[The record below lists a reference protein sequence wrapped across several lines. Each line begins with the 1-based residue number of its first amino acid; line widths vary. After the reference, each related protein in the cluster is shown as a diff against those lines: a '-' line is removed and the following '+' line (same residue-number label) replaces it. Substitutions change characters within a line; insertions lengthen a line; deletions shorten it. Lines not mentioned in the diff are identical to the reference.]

1 MQHFSTA
8 FDDLEKIEIECP
20 DKLEIIALHDELIQK
35 IKSAASAKAAS
46 EVLKEYFRISDTIST
61 IFNLIYI
68 RHTCDTR
75 NKKYDELSSL
85 VDEIGPEINVKSNE
99 FIKALLASPFI
110 NDLEKEFGKYFF
122 DLQKISLKTISN
134 EIIPDLIEENKTV
147 AEYVKLI
154 AQSLIEFNGQ
164 KYTLSEM
171 GKFTTSID
179 RETRKNASKA
189 VWKFY
194 ADNDETIG
202 DIYDCLVKIRT
213 KIAKKLGYQNFLQLG
228 YDRMRRLDWNPRD
241 AEIYRRK
248 VLEDI
253 VPLSNKIFQQQKDRL
268 GYKDDTKYYDYKVF
282 YKTGNPLPCKD
293 ANGLIQAAEDM
304 YKNLSPIASKYFD
317 FMVKHNCMDVLSK
330 PGKASGGYMTY
341 IPDLKTA
348 FIFSNFNGTSGDVDV
363 LTHEFGHS
371 LQGFLGADYMVP
383 DYRSPG
389 MECCE
394 MHSMSMEFLTYPY
407 MQNFFGK
414 DTEKYLYSHTCDAIT
429 IIPYIV
435 IVDAFQAY
443 VYEHPDISHKERKA
457 YWRQLEKTYLPH
469 LTYEDNEFLA
479 SGGYWLKQSHI
490 FEVPLY
496 YLDYSIAQ
504 VVALEFFI
512 ESLKDQQKTFEKYIN
527 FCKLGGTL
535 PFRSLLKAADIA
547 NPFDGDTLKEVASSI
562 MKYLDS
568 FDLNKIDS

>member
-1 MQHFSTA
+1 MQHFSEN
-8 FDDLEKIEIECP
+8 FEDLEKIEIERP
-20 DKLEIIALHDELIQK
+20 NTQEILNLHDDLISK
-35 IKSAASAKAAS
+35 IKSATSSEEAS
-46 EVLKEYFRISDTIST
+46 EILKRFFRLTDTVST

-68 RHTCDTR
+68 RHSCDTR
-75 NKKYDELSSL
+75 DQKYDELSTL
-85 VDEIGPEINVKSNE
+85 IDEFGPEINVKSNE

-110 NDLEKEFGKYFF
+110 ADLEKEFGQYFF
-122 DLQKISLKTISN
+122 DLQKLSLKTVSS

-154 AQSLIEFNGQ
+154 AQALIEFNGQ

-171 GKFTTSID
+171 GKFTTSAD
-179 RETRKNASKA
+179 RETRKKASEA
-189 VWKFY
+189 VWNFY
-194 ADNDETIG
+194 EKNDDTIG
-202 DIYDCLVKIRT
+202 DIYDRLVKIRT
-213 KIAKKLGYQNFLQLG
+213 RIAHKLGYQNFLQLA
-228 YDRMRRLDWNPRD
+228 YDRMHRLDWGPDD
-241 AEIYRRK
+241 AAIYREK

-253 VPLSNKIFQQQKDRL
+253 VPFSNQIFNRQKERL
-268 GYKDDTKYYDYKVF
+268 GYQNDTKYYDYKVF
-282 YKTGNPLPCKD
+282 YKTGNPIPDKD
-293 ANGLIQAAEDM
+293 ANGLISAAAEM
-304 YKNLSPIASKYFD
+304 YKNLSPTASKYFN
-317 FMVKHNCMDVLSK
+317 FMVSHNCMDVVSK

-341 IPDLKTA
+341 IPDLKTS

-371 LQGFLGADYMVP
+371 LQGFLGADYIVP

-443 VYEHPDISHKERKA
+443 VYEHPDISHQERKA
-457 YWRQLEKTYLPH
+457 YWRKLEKTYLPH
-469 LTYEDNEFLA
+469 LTYEDNNFLA
-479 SGGYWLKQSHI
+479 SGGYWMKQTHI

-512 ESLKDQQKTFEKYIN
+512 ASLKEPQKTFEKYIS

-547 NPFDGDTLKEVASSI
+547 NPFDGDTLKEVATNI
-562 MKYLDS
+562 MKYLNT
-568 FDLNKIDS
+568 FDLTKIDS

>member
-1 MQHFSTA
+1 MQHFSEN
-8 FDDLEKIEIECP
+8 FEDLEKIEIERP
-20 DKLEIIALHDELIQK
+20 NTQEILNLHDDLISK
-35 IKSAASAKAAS
+35 IKSATSSEEAS
-46 EVLKEYFRISDTIST
+46 EILKRFFRLTDTVST

-68 RHTCDTR
+68 RHSCDTR
-75 NKKYDELSSL
+75 DQKYDELSTL
-85 VDEIGPEINVKSNE
+85 IDEFGPEINVKSNE

-110 NDLEKEFGKYFF
+110 ADLEKEFGQYFF
-122 DLQKISLKTISN
+122 DLQKLSLKTVSS

-154 AQSLIEFNGQ
+154 AQALIEFNGQ

-171 GKFTTSID
+171 GKFTTSVN
-179 RETRKNASKA
+179 RETRKKASEA
-189 VWKFY
+189 VWNFY
-194 ADNDETIG
+194 EKNDDTIG
-202 DIYDCLVKIRT
+202 DIYDRLVKIRT
-213 KIAKKLGYQNFLQLG
+213 RIAHKLGYQNFLQLA
-228 YDRMRRLDWNPRD
+228 YDRMHRLDWGPDD
-241 AEIYRRK
+241 AAIYREK

-253 VPLSNKIFQQQKDRL
+253 VPLSNQIFNRQKERL
-268 GYKDDTKYYDYKVF
+268 GYQNDTKYYDYKVF
-282 YKTGNPLPCKD
+282 YKTGNPIPDKD
-293 ANGLIQAAEDM
+293 ANGLISAAAEM
-304 YKNLSPIASKYFD
+304 YENLSPIASKYFN
-317 FMVKHNCMDVLSK
+317 FMVSHNCMDVVSK

-341 IPDLKTA
+341 IPDLKTS

-371 LQGFLGADYMVP
+371 LQGFLGADYIVP

-443 VYEHPDISHKERKA
+443 VYEHPDISHQERKA
-457 YWRQLEKTYLPH
+457 YWRKLEKTYLPH
-469 LTYEDNEFLA
+469 LTYEDNNFLA
-479 SGGYWLKQSHI
+479 SGGYWMKQTHI

-512 ESLKDQQKTFEKYIN
+512 ASLKEPQKTFEKYIS

-547 NPFDGDTLKEVASSI
+547 NPFDGDTLKEVATNI
-562 MKYLDS
+562 MKYLNT
-568 FDLNKIDS
+568 FDLTKIDS

>member
-1 MQHFSTA
+1 MQHFSEN
-8 FDDLEKIEIECP
+8 FEDLEKIEIERP
-20 DKLEIIALHDELIQK
+20 NTQEILNLHDDLISK
-35 IKSAASAKAAS
+35 IKSATSSEEAS
-46 EVLKEYFRISDTIST
+46 EILKRFFRLTDTVST

-68 RHTCDTR
+68 RHSCDTR
-75 NKKYDELSSL
+75 DQKYDELSTL
-85 VDEIGPEINVKSNE
+85 IDEFGPEINVKSNE

-110 NDLEKEFGKYFF
+110 ADLEKEFGQYFF
-122 DLQKISLKTISN
+122 DLQKLSLKTVSS

-154 AQSLIEFNGQ
+154 AQALIEFNGQ

-171 GKFTTSID
+171 GKFTTSVD
-179 RETRKNASKA
+179 RETRKNASEA
-189 VWKFY
+189 VWNFY
-194 ADNDETIG
+194 EKNDDTIG
-202 DIYDCLVKIRT
+202 DIYDRLVKIRT
-213 KIAKKLGYQNFLQLG
+213 RIAHKLGYQNFLQLA
-228 YDRMRRLDWNPRD
+228 YDRMHRLDWGPDD
-241 AEIYRRK
+241 AAIYREK

-253 VPLSNKIFQQQKDRL
+253 VPLSKQIFNRQKERL
-268 GYKDDTKYYDYKVF
+268 GYQNDTKYYDYKVF
-282 YKTGNPLPCKD
+282 YKTGNPIPDKD
-293 ANGLIQAAEDM
+293 ANGLISAAAEM
-304 YKNLSPIASKYFD
+304 YENLSPTASKYFN
-317 FMVKHNCMDVLSK
+317 FMVSHNCMDVVSK

-341 IPDLKTA
+341 IPDLKTS

-371 LQGFLGADYMVP
+371 LQGFLGADYIVP

-443 VYEHPDISHKERKA
+443 VYEHPDISHQERKA
-457 YWRQLEKTYLPH
+457 YWRKLEKTYLPH
-469 LTYEDNEFLA
+469 LTYEDNNFLA
-479 SGGYWLKQSHI
+479 SGGYWMKQTHI

-512 ESLKDQQKTFEKYIN
+512 ASLKEPQKTFEKYIS

-547 NPFDGDTLKEVASSI
+547 NPFDGDTLKEVATNI
-562 MKYLDS
+562 MKYLNT
-568 FDLNKIDS
+568 FDLTKIDS